1 MIVYCIY
8 LPRSSVC
15 LCDNWK
21 TISIISLY
29 IKNWNSMSTHIHHFY
44 LFIIY
49 LCNQM
54 SEYHK
59 FVLLFL
65 KIWRR
70 TVQCDTIWNLVI
82 HSNNISLCMYFI
94 YPTNCKIRAH
104 IFRSYTFPG
113 LWREPLIVC
122 ALFTNPWTANS
133 MIPGILLHMNFTP
146 WIMMA
151 RLI

>member
-29 IKNWNSMSTHIHHFY
+29 VKNWNSMNTHIHHFY

-82 HSNNISLCMYFI
+82 HSNNSHFVCTLSTLRTVKSVHTYSDLTLFPDYEGNHWSSVHYSLT
-94 YPTNCKIRAH
+94 PELQTVW
-104 IFRSYTFPG
+104 FREFYCI
-113 LWREPLIVC
+113 W
-122 ALFTNPWTANS
+122 
-133 MIPGILLHMNFTP
+133 ILLRES
-146 WIMMA
+146 WW
-151 RLI
+151 LV